1 MSRINPIYTAV
12 LLMLVLILVSFSLSS
27 AKSELKEV
35 KDNYKT
41 TLKLSED
48 LNALKETYAD
58 KIKVKKSLQKI
69 LNQSSLR
76 SSKIIQNLKKSSVT
90 INSEG
95 MDINALNLLM
105 GKLLNNSYNIK
116 SLSIYRLSDT
126 HVSLKMEIKW

>member
-1 MSRINPIYTAV
+1 MTKLELQESREAYKITKNIALELT
-12 LLMLVLILVSFSLSS
+12 SLKKVYS
-27 AKSELKEV
+27 
-35 KDNYKT
+35 NN
-41 TLKLSED
+41 LS
-48 LNALKETYAD
+48 T
-58 KIKVKKSLQKI
+58 KKSLQKI
-69 LNQSSLR
+69 LKHRSLS
-76 SSKIIQNLKKSSVT
+76 SSKIIQNFKKSSAT